1 MFLQRSPRFKKQYNL
16 FSTKIQTKINERL
29 EILLVEE
36 FASILNNH
44 NLHGE
49 YVNCRS
55 INITGDIRIIYKKIS
70 GDIYY
75 LLEVG
80 THNQL
85 YE

>member
-1 MFLQRSPRFKKQYNL
+1 MFLQRSSRYKKQYREL
-16 FSTKIQTKINERL
+16 SEKIQIKINERL
-29 EILLVEE
+29 AIFLVDE
-36 FASILNNH
+36 FSPILNNH

-49 YVNCRS
+49 YENCRS
-55 INITGDIRIIYKKIS
+55 INVTGDFRLIYMKMS
-70 GDIYY
+70 GDVRY